1 MNPYTLEFLR
11 DKLARVQFELFCADH
26 KITDTEVGIYGL
38 KWAKVRYA
46 LESEESFILG
56 KLEQLR

>member
-11 DKLARVQFELFCADH
+11 AKLARVQFELFCADH
-26 KITDTEVGIYGL
+26 KITDPSVGIYGL
-38 KWAKVRYA
+38 KWAGVRYS
-46 LESEESFILG
+46 LEREQQLILD